1 LPLGQ
6 NVHHRYGINQWK
18 YEMKIRQLLFL
29 LVLLVLSGCDA
40 PTYRYRIDL
49 VTPGGEVHKT
59 WYWKRTSP
67 PIVNQRWGGQT
78 YIVPAAVGIKAPTGW
93 YLDITNTGEVE

>member
-1 LPLGQ
+1 M
-6 NVHHRYGINQWK
+6 N
-18 YEMKIRQLLFL
+18 IRELLFL
-29 LVLLVLSGCDA
+29 LVLLVLSGCDT

-59 WYWKRTSP
+59 WYWERSEK
-67 PIVNQRWGGQT
+67 PIVRQRLGGQT
-78 YIVPAAVGIKAPTGW
+78 YVHPWSSGIEAPTGW